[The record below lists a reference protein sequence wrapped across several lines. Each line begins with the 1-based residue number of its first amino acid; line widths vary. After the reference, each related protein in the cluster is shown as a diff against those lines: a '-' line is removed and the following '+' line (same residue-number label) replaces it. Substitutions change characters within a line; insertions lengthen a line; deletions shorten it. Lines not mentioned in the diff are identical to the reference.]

1 MTERLPRAGHR
12 LPVISM
18 RWPRTPL
25 VNPHGFLPAGRA
37 SILRRVSPGPTLRGC
52 LAGNEREGSCWNA
65 FRARKDGSRC
75 STRCADSSSSTAIPR
90 SPTSSRPRCN
100 CGSTGRE
107 FRSSRR
113 ASEEATSISHGTVVV
128 YVGND
133 EIARVAAGMHVGEIA
148 LLEPFKGR
156 SATVIA
162 GDALVVAALVTQ
174 QRFSEV
180 ARFHPELWRRL
191 AMELARRL
199 VNA

>member
-1 MTERLPRAGHR
+1 MLERFQGKE
-12 LPVISM
+12 
-18 RWPRTPL
+18 
-25 VNPHGFLPAGRA
+25 GRIA
-37 SILRRVSPGPTLRGC
+37 LLTALRGQFLVDGNTEIADK
-52 LAGNEREGSCWNA
+52 LASSVQLREYGPGIPLFSQGERGSDLY
-65 FRARKDGSRC
+65 FVL
-75 STRCADSSSSTAIPR
+75 
-90 SPTSSRPRCN
+90 
-100 CGSTGRE
+100 
-107 FRSSRR
+107 
-113 ASEEATSISHGTVVV
+113 HGTVVV

-199 VNA
+199 VKAQGGG